1 MKNILNKS
9 LYQSNKDFANKF
21 RDSFGFQQLYK
32 NNLLNT
38 INSMFVITRPLNVVA
53 FMGPNPELF
62 VEKLPPSN
70 NFD

>member
-9 LYQSNKDFANKF
+9 LYKSNKEFANKF

-32 NNLLNT
+32 NSLLNT
-38 INSMFVITRPLNVVA
+38 INSIFLINRPLNVVA

-62 VEKLPPSN
+62 IERLPPGINST
-70 NFD
+70 